1 MLSYN
6 FNDIYSNKL
15 KSPHH
20 SSQRQ
25 VKYSKLS
32 KNMLQKNCFWIEKKN
47 ISKNYARRAEIN
59 QGEAEITLLF
69 PEQGK
74 LIFRDM
80 KKQDKHIFLN
90 FIFVF
95 HHWSYPEACFI
106 DCKSLCYLYF
116 FHNVPLLVIFFFF
129 SGKTPRKKKIFF
141 PGLTDFISQIF
152 NRYLLPQLLW
162 NALWLELSENVGWLF
177 FNK

>member
-15 KSPHH
+15 KTPHH

-32 KNMLQKNCFWIEKKN
+32 KNTLQKKLLLNREKN
-47 ISKNYARRAEIN
+47 ISKNYASRAEIN

-74 LIFRDM
+74 T
-80 KKQDKHIFLN
+80 HIQRYEKARQT
-90 FIFVF
+90 
-95 HHWSYPEACFI
+95 H
-106 DCKSLCYLYF
+106 
-116 FHNVPLLVIFFFF
+116 F
-129 SGKTPRKKKIFF
+129 S
-141 PGLTDFISQIF
+141 
-152 NRYLLPQLLW
+152 
-162 NALWLELSENVGWLF
+162 
-177 FNK
+177 